1 MSLLNWWVTALPRP
15 KKRPRMNNGAIE
27 KQTDPIYKTLPKVTG
42 WRLFLKTV
50 FARAYPR
57 LIGQQREKSWLFFDI
72 FLPMLAVS
80 AYVFVYRAIKAPE
93 DYVGFAVMGGA
104 MTAFWLNVLWSM
116 SSQLY
121 WEKEQGNLA
130 LYIIA
135 PNQMMAI
142 LLGMAMGGM
151 LATALRAVVII
162 LLGSIL
168 FQVTFVVSSFLQLFI
183 VFMLSMTALY
193 GMGMMMASMFL
204 LLSREAWHISN
215 LAQEP
220 IYLLSGFYFPIKSFP
235 FWIAAAASIIPLT
248 MGLDA
253 MRQLIFA
260 SGPSLGFVTV
270 RLEVSVLL
278 VLCVVFLVGAK
289 LLLDFMEKLAIREGR
304 LTESRR

>member
-1 MSLLNWWVTALPRP
+1 MNKTAQVKETSP
-15 KKRPRMNNGAIE
+15 G
-27 KQTDPIYKTLPKVTG
+27 TDNSTKVTG

-50 FARAYPR
+50 IARAYPR
-57 LIGQQREKSWLFFDI
+57 LIGQQREKSWMFFDI

-80 AYVFVYRAIKAPE
+80 SYVFVYRAIQAPE

-104 MTAFWLNVLWSM
+104 MTAFWLNVLWGM

-142 LLGMAMGGM
+142 LLGMALGGM
-151 LATALRAVVII
+151 LATALRALAII
-162 LLGSIL
+162 FLGSVL
-168 FQVTFVVSSFLQLFI
+168 FKVGFVVTSFLQLFS

-193 GMGMMMASMFL
+193 GMGMMMASLFL
-204 LLSREAWHISN
+204 LLNREAWHISN

-220 IYLLSGFYFPIKSFP
+220 IYLVSGFYFPINSFP
-235 FWIAAAASIIPLT
+235 FWIAAGASIIPLT
-248 MGLDA
+248 LGLDA

-260 SGPSLGFVTV
+260 SGPALGFVDV
-270 RLEVSVLL
+270 RTEIIVLL

-289 LLLDFMEKLAIREGR
+289 FLLAHMEKLAIREGS
-304 LTESRR
+304 LTDSRR